1 MGNVVLRWLG
11 KRIAAYLTKEIP
23 GYEPSTPP
31 DYTSL
36 ERSIQPGD
44 VLLIEGNTRISS
56 IIKYL
61 TQSTWSHS
69 AMFVGAIDGYATADG
84 EAHVLIEATPV
95 EGVVTAPL
103 SKYRLS
109 HVRICR
115 AHALTPQDRSAVVRY
130 VTDRIGSL
138 YDSRNVFDLMRYLLP
153 LPVPAPFRRRALALG
168 SGKATQAICST
179 LIAQAFQSVRY
190 PILQRVK
197 RPDDDRKVKSQFS
210 RDEILLIR
218 HYSLY
223 TPRDFDISPYFAIVK
238 PTLETGFDYKRFSWG
253 EDHPVVAPALARPA

>member
-11 KRIAAYLTKEIP
+11 KRTAAYLTEEIP

-61 TQSTWSHS
+61 TQLTWSHS
-69 AMFVGAIDGYATADG
+69 AMFVGAIDGFATADG

-153 LPVPAPFRRRALALG
+153 LPVPTPFRRRALALG
-168 SGKATQAICST
+168 PSGIDLCGPQIRSWV
-179 LIAQAFQSVRY
+179 AFCF
-190 PILQRVK
+190 
-197 RPDDDRKVKSQFS
+197 PDLPAD
-210 RDEILLIR
+210 
-218 HYSLY
+218 
-223 TPRDFDISPYFAIVK
+223 SPAA
-238 PTLETGFDYKRFSWG
+238 
-253 EDHPVVAPALARPA
+253 H

>member
-1 MGNVVLRWLG
+1 MGNAVLSWLG
-11 KRIAAYLTKEIP
+11 KRIAGYLIKEIP

-31 DYTSL
+31 DFASL

-44 VLLIEGNTRISS
+44 VLLIEGNTRIASA
-56 IIKYL
+56 IKYL
-61 TQSTWSHS
+61 TQSTWSHA
-69 AMFVGAIDGYATADG
+69 AMYVGAIAGRTTADG

-95 EGVVTAPL
+95 EGVVSAPL
-103 SKYRLS
+103 SKYRFS

-115 AHALTPQDRSAVVRY
+115 AHALTPQDRAAVVNY
-130 VTDRIGSL
+130 VTERIGL
-138 YDSRNVFDLMRYLLP
+138 IYDTRNVFDLMRYLVP
-153 LPVPAPFRRRALALG
+153 LPVPAPFRRRALTLG
-168 SGKATQAICST
+168 SGRPTQAICST

-223 TPRDFDISPYFAIVK
+223 TPRDFDISPYFAIIK

-253 EDHPVVAPALARPA
+253 EERPVAALGVN

>member
-1 MGNVVLRWLG
+1 MGNVVLSWLG
-11 KRIAAYLTKEIP
+11 KRIASYLTKEIP

-31 DYTSL
+31 DFASL
-36 ERSIQPGD
+36 ERAIQPGD
-44 VLLIEGNTRISS
+44 VLLIEGNTRIASV
-56 IIKYL
+56 IKYL

-69 AMFVGAIDGYATADG
+69 AMYVGPIDGRATKDG
-84 EAHVLIEATPV
+84 EAHVLVEATPV
-95 EGVVTAPL
+95 EGVVSAPL
-103 SKYRLS
+103 SKYRFS

-115 AHALTPQDRSAVVRY
+115 AHALTPQDRAAVVRH
-130 VTDRIGSL
+130 VTDRIGL
-138 YDSRNVFDLMRYLLP
+138 VYDNRNVLDLMRYLVP
-153 LPVPAPFRRRALALG
+153 LPVPARFRRRALALG
-168 SGKATQAICST
+168 SGSPTQAICST
-179 LIAQAFQSVRY
+179 LIAQAFQLVRY

-253 EDHPVVAPALARPA
+253 EDRVIAAVA